1 LLQYVIA
8 GLVLGSIYAIA
19 ASGLVVTYL
28 SAGILNFAF
37 GALAFLIAR
46 FFYCLNTQ
54 HRWSVLPAFVI
65 SVFVA
70 APLLGVFLYF
80 ALFRL
85 LRLSPPLIKI
95 VATIGL
101 SVMIPPIAN
110 LLFGDAPIL
119 VSPGLAPR
127 PLTVYQVFDVPVT
140 MDQIVVYI
148 CVVAVLL
155 VGTAV
160 LRYSRVGLR
169 VRAMVDSPAMTSLSG
184 TSPDR
189 TSAGVWAASTFL
201 AGLIGVVAAPILQ
214 LDAGSYTL
222 LMVAA
227 FAAVIAARLR
237 SLPVAVVVGLLMG
250 VAGSLVQYFVPPSSE
265 FTQAAIPSIPFVVT
279 AIFLVYNIFRRG
291 RVDEGEG
298 VGGALDRSIAVS
310 SETAVG
316 AAGARRAEA
325 VRWPWVLGALLVIGV
340 LPLLFSSFWV
350 SLFLQGVAFGIIF
363 LSFTLVVGE
372 GGMIWLCQVTFAGV
386 GALAAAQLATN
397 HGWPIGLAILG
408 GGIIAVPMGVLLG
421 LLCIRLGD
429 LYVALVTLTFGLL
442 MENLVFSRDMF
453 NNFGSGVAIH
463 RPEFA
468 SSDRV
473 FAYVALAVFMLLALL
488 VINVRKSTTGL
499 ALDAVRWSPTAAR
512 ALGVSVVQMKVL
524 VAGLA
529 VFAAGIGGALLA
541 TSSGVAVP
549 GQYSTLV
556 GLIWLAVLATLG
568 IRSSIAALLAG
579 LAFTMAPALAAKY
592 LPATFSEI
600 SPIFFG
606 LGAIFLA
613 KFPEGTVATNARSFR
628 MLALRVRGGR
638 GDGDGDAPES
648 EAQPEPVGTGAGT
661 PAS

>member
-1 LLQYVIA
+1 LLQYVIT

-19 ASGLVVTYL
+19 ASGLVVTYQ

-46 FFYCLNTQ
+46 FYYCLNNE
-54 HRWSVLPAFVI
+54 HHWDIVPAVAL

-80 ALFRL
+80 MLFRF

-119 VSPGLAPR
+119 VALGVAPDGL
-127 PLTVYQVFDVPVT
+127 TSYNVFGVPVSR
-140 MDQIVVYI
+140 DQIVVYI

-155 VGTAV
+155 IGSLV
-160 LRYSRVGLR
+160 LRYSRIGLR

-201 AGLIGVVAAPILQ
+201 AGLIGVVAAPING
-214 LDAGSYTL
+214 LDSGKYTL
-222 LMVAA
+222 LMIAA

-237 SLPVAVVVGLLMG
+237 SLPIAVLVGLAMG
-250 VAGSLVQYFVPPSSE
+250 VAGSLVQYFVPPASD
-265 FTQAAIPSIPFVVT
+265 FVQAAVPSIPFVFT
-279 AIFLVYNIFRRG
+279 AIFLVYNVLRRG

-298 VGGALDRSIAVS
+298 VGGALDRSIAPNNES
-310 SETAVG
+310 AVG
-316 AAGARRAEA
+316 AAGARRADP
-325 VRWPWVLGALLVIGV
+325 VRWPWVTAALVVVALMPLV
-340 LPLLFSSFWV
+340 LSSFWV
-350 SLFLQGVAFGIIF
+350 TLLLQGVAFGIIF
-363 LSFTLVVGE
+363 LSFTLVTGE

-386 GALAAAQLATN
+386 GALTAAQLATN
-397 HGWPIGLAILG
+397 HGWPLGLAIVG
-408 GGIIAVPMGVLLG
+408 GGLVAVPMGVLLG

-442 MENLVFSRDMF
+442 METLVFTRRTF
-453 NNFGSGVAIH
+453 TNLGNGVALH

-468 SSDRV
+468 HSDRV
-473 FAYVALAVFMLLALL
+473 FTYLALGVFVVVALVVL
-488 VINVRKSTTGL
+488 NVRRSTTGL
-499 ALDAVRWSPTAAR
+499 ALDAVRWSPTASR
-512 ALGVSVVQMKVL
+512 ALGISVLQMKIL

-529 VFAAGIGGALLA
+529 VFAAAIGGALLS
-541 TSSGVAVP
+541 TSTGIAVP
-549 GQYSTLV
+549 GTYSTLV

-568 IRSSIAALLAG
+568 IRSNIAALLAG
-579 LAFTMAPALAAKY
+579 IAFTIFPALATKY
-592 LPATFSEI
+592 LPSSFSEI

-606 LGAIFLA
+606 LGAILLA
-613 KFPEGTVATNARSFR
+613 KFPEGSLAMNARN
-628 MLALRVRGGR
+628 VRTLTHRIRKR
-638 GDGDGDAPES
+638 GSPPSPGAPTE
-648 EAQPEPVGTGAGT
+648 EPVLV
-661 PAS
+661 ASASGSAAP